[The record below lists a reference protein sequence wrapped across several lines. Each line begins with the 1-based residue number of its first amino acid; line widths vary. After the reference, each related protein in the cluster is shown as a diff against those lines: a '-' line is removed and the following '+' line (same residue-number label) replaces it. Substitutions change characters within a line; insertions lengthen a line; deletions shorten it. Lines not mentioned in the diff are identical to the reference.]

1 MSKITLKVK
10 VDESMYKCITN
21 KDYYKRTND
30 VQVYQERG
38 EFVRAMQSAIPI
50 TESEDCINRQVVI
63 ELIEFFQMNPQHF
76 DFVNLI
82 NDIKKIPLAE
92 PKTDVLD
99 KIKDEMDDIAF
110 DLADIDCTRK
120 SRMIVDMND
129 AFEIIDKYKIESGD

>member
-1 MSKITLKVK
+1 MNKITLKVK

-50 TESEDCINRQVVI
+50 TESEDCISRQTVI

-99 KIKDEMDDIAF
+99 KIRAEIEDIAF
-110 DLADIDCTRK
+110 DVQDLDCDRR
-120 SRMIVDMND
+120 SCMLVDLD
-129 AFEIIDKYKIESGD
+129 DTLEIIDKYRK